1 VTQILNLPLL
11 AFSVSTGTNEDWTD
25 AWAYAD
31 ASGNPISGAGITLN
45 MMLRRAADDPEAQ
58 IIASSVAGT
67 LNGLPLNGSLS
78 WGGTGMNIITLAIPD
93 TTMAVIAPGSYVAEV
108 QAVAEGYV
116 KTIAAIDVTIV
127 QGVVR

>member
-1 VTQILNLPLL
+1 MTQILNLPLL
-11 AFSVSTGTNEDWTD
+11 AFPVSTGTNEDWTD

-45 MMLRRAADDPEAQ
+45 MMLRRSADDTEAQ
-58 IIASSVAGT
+58 VVASSVAGP
-67 LNGLPLNGSLS
+67 LGGLPLNGSLS

-93 TTMAVIAPGSYVAEV
+93 DTMGRIAPGSYVGEV
-108 QAVAEGYV
+108 QAVAEGYA
-116 KTIAAIDVTIV
+116 KTIAAIDVTVV